1 MNHTPPSPRPNRVLL
16 ACAAV
21 FVILVWAVNFIAG
34 KVGLRYLPPMTM
46 ASLRVTLA
54 AIFLVPV
61 YAFHRRALTRGRPC
75 EAPPGFTARDLWTF
89 LYLGFFGVAINQI
102 CFTAGL
108 RYTSVG
114 HGAIVVGLGPVY
126 TLFLAVLL
134 GVERATLR
142 KVAGIAVAF
151 LGIGILASDS
161 GISAHS
167 PSIVGDV
174 IMLAGSLGFA
184 TYVVLGKR
192 VAAAYDALTMTAFN
206 HFAGALL
213 ILPVSIHAARAFGS
227 AENWHHIPWQAWAAV
242 AYMALFSS
250 VMAYVIYFWA
260 LRYLEATQLSAF
272 TYALPVLATVLGVL
286 WLGERTS
293 WIQVSGG
300 IIALSGVYWVEAG
313 RTTS

>member
-1 MNHTPPSPRPNRVLL
+1 
-16 ACAAV
+16 
-21 FVILVWAVNFIAG
+21 
-34 KVGLRYLPPMTM
+34 
-46 ASLRVTLA
+46 
-54 AIFLVPV
+54 
-61 YAFHRRALTRGRPC
+61 
-75 EAPPGFTARDLWTF
+75 
-89 LYLGFFGVAINQI
+89 
-102 CFTAGL
+102 
-108 RYTSVG
+108 
-114 HGAIVVGLGPVY
+114 
-126 TLFLAVLL
+126 
-134 GVERATLR
+134 
-142 KVAGIAVAF
+142 
-151 LGIGILASDS
+151 ILASDS

-213 ILPVSIHAARAFGS
+213 ILPVTIHAARAFGS
-227 AENWHHIPWQAWAAV
+227 AESWHGIPWQAWAAV

-250 VMAYVIYFWA
+250 VIAYVIYFWA

-300 IIALSGVYWVEAG
+300 IIALSGVY
-313 RTTS
+313 